1 MGKKGREKRLRREQK
16 ANGIDVSDKKVERE
30 NKRVETEKKRG
41 EQIENIAKFLKENI
55 GKFVYIRLNANYDDP
70 VYIHGVIVSVG
81 ASSVVLTDPYQN
93 WGRLEND
100 DEIELTEEDR
110 EYCSLSQDLDNFMG
124 MNIEHDDFA
133 DFGLSMNK
141 DETMNVSLN
150 FVYEIIPAPW
160 DGIRRK
166 LIDNINEKAD
176 SSPRFKS
183 TTYLSGKF

>member
-1 MGKKGREKRLRREQK
+1 MGKKGREKRLRREQR
-16 ANGIDVSDKKVERE
+16 ANGIDVPDKRVERE
-30 NKRVETEKKRG
+30 NKRVETEKKRA
-41 EQIENIAKFLKENI
+41 EQVENIAKFLKENI
-55 GKFVYIRLNANYDDP
+55 GKFVYIRLNSNYDDP

-100 DEIELTEEDR
+100 DEMELTEEER

-124 MNIEHDDFA
+124 MDIEHDDFA

-150 FVYEIIPAPW
+150 FVYEVIPDPANEM
-160 DGIRRK
+160 RHK
-166 LIDNINEKAD
+166 FIDDLNK
-176 SSPRFKS
+176 K
-183 TTYLSGKF
+183 